1 MKILFLVQGEGR
13 GHLTQA
19 ISMSQILRGAGHDI
33 VGAMVGSAVGR
44 LIPSFFE
51 EQIHSSVYYF
61 NAPSIAYNGGGMN
74 VKRTLLSLVTHLP
87 QYIKSLRYIH
97 KTIREIQPDLIISFY
112 ETYSGLYNVLYGTK
126 IPMICV
132 AHQYLIL
139 HPDFNSPKNSGISR
153 ILINLNSKA
162 ASWKANQRLALSF
175 REMESLPDEKLI
187 VVPPLLRQEV
197 RDLYPLKEDFFLVYM
212 THHSL
217 SEQIIAW
224 HLKHP
229 EIRLQC
235 FWDKADIPDEHK
247 IDETL
252 TFHRINSQKYLS
264 MLASCQALVTTAGFE
279 SVCEAM
285 YLGKPVMMVP
295 VPNHYE
301 QECNAL
307 DGVISGAGVTSKT
320 FNLSVLLDYL
330 PHHIDQS
337 EKFRNWYN
345 RGEAMF
351 IKNVEVFDKTP
362 PAPKRELAGTIK
374 K

>member
-1 MKILFLVQGEGR
+1 MRILFLVQGEGR

-19 ISMSQILRGAGHDI
+19 ISMRQILLNAGHEM

-44 LIPSFFE
+44 EIPSFFA
-51 EQIHSSVYYF
+51 EQIKTPVYYF
-61 NAPSIAYNGGGMN
+61 HAPSIAYNGGGMN
-74 VKRTLLSLVTHLP
+74 TKKTLLNLVTNFP
-87 QYIKSLRYIH
+87 AYIKSLRYIH
-97 KTIREIQPDLIISFY
+97 KTIRAVRPDLIISFY
-112 ETYSGLYNVLYGTK
+112 ETYSGIYNIIFGNK

-139 HPDFNSPKNSGISR
+139 HPDFTCPGNSRINR

-162 ASWKANQRLALSF
+162 ASWKASKRLALSF
-175 REMESLPDEKLI
+175 REMESKPVEKLI
-187 VVPPLLRQEV
+187 VVPPLLRKEIQ
-197 RDLYPLKEDFFLVYM
+197 DLHPVTGDFFLVYM

-217 SEQIIAW
+217 SEQIILW
-224 HLKHP
+224 HLNYP
-229 EIRLQC
+229 EIRLHC
-235 FWDKADIPDEHK
+235 FWDKADAPDEL
-247 IDETL
+247 IYDSTL
-252 TFHRINSQKYLS
+252 SFHRINSQKYLTK
-264 MLASCQALVTTAGFE
+264 LASCRALVTTAGFE

-330 PHHIDQS
+330 PHHVDQS
-337 EKFRNWYN
+337 VKFRNWYH
-345 RGEAMF
+345 RGNAMF
-351 IKNVEVFDKTP
+351 LNNIEIFDKSRS
-362 PAPKRELAGTIK
+362 KEIIVEKLAIS
-374 K
+374 